1 MKKNSPLAA
10 YKTARTNLWI
20 LLALSAVNVLFA
32 LLGSDTYFLFSCF
45 ISYLVAIYARVFYDY
60 TGASVYMVIGILIA
74 LVILAVYLLC
84 CLLSKKR
91 RGWLIAA
98 LVLFSVDTAAMLLY
112 YVIELSVTDILTDIL
127 DFVIHGLVLWIL
139 ISGVRRSREAL
150 EGADT
155 PESLPMNTEFYDAS
169 QGDIP
174 NTPSLGQP
182 TDKKHRTLL
191 SAVYGSHEIE
201 FRRMGA
207 HIQVDGKV
215 AVIEG
220 VEQLTG
226 APVHACDLRAG
237 AAMVIAGLSAKG
249 VTEVD
254 GIYHIERGYETLV
267 EKLSAVGADIRT
279 IVVPDEEAPAQ
290 VG

>member
-60 TGASVYMVIGILIA
+60 TWDPVYLVIGILIA
-74 LVILAVYLLC
+74 LVILVVYLLC

-191 SAVYGSHEIE
+191 SAVYGSH
-201 FRRMGA
+201 RGPPQLRPHGA
-207 HIQVDGKV
+207 HCGRQ
-215 AVIEG
+215 
-220 VEQLTG
+220 
-226 APVHACDLRAG
+226 
-237 AAMVIAGLSAKG
+237 GLW
-249 VTEVD
+249 
-254 GIYHIERGYETLV
+254 
-267 EKLSAVGADIRT
+267 
-279 IVVPDEEAPAQ
+279 P
-290 VG
+290 

>member
-60 TGASVYMVIGILIA
+60 TWDPVYLVIGILIA
-74 LVILAVYLLC
+74 LVILVVYLLC

-150 EGADT
+150 EEADT

-169 QGDIP
+169 QGYIP
-174 NTPSLGQP
+174 NTPPGP
-182 TDKKHRTLL
+182 
-191 SAVYGSHEIE
+191 
-201 FRRMGA
+201 A
-207 HIQVDGKV
+207 HG
-215 AVIEG
+215 
-220 VEQLTG
+220 
-226 APVHACDLRAG
+226 
-237 AAMVIAGLSAKG
+237 
-249 VTEVD
+249 
-254 GIYHIERGYETLV
+254 
-267 EKLSAVGADIRT
+267 
-279 IVVPDEEAPAQ
+279 
-290 VG
+290 

>member
-60 TGASVYMVIGILIA
+60 TWDPVYLVIGILIA
-74 LVILAVYLLC
+74 LVILVVYLLC

-127 DFVIHGLVLWIL
+127 DFVIHGL
-139 ISGVRRSREAL
+139 A
-150 EGADT
+150 
-155 PESLPMNTEFYDAS
+155 LPMNTEFYDAS

-201 FRRMGA
+201 VRRSYGLTEL
-207 HIQVDGKV
+207 IVDGKV
-215 AVIEG
+215 YGREEG
-220 VEQLTG
+220 VVESGYTISARVGGHAIETEFTPGGKQLLRVDG
-226 APVHACDLRAG
+226 QKAAPVLRRSISRSLLFQKVSQSLKA
-237 AAMVIAGLSAKG
+237 
-249 VTEVD
+249 
-254 GIYHIERGYETLV
+254 
-267 EKLSAVGADIRT
+267 
-279 IVVPDEEAPAQ
+279 EATRPPL
-290 VG
+290 

>member
-20 LLALSAVNVLFA
+20 LLALSAVNVPFA

-60 TGASVYMVIGILIA
+60 TWDPVYLVIGILIA
-74 LVILAVYLLC
+74 LVILVVYLLC

-201 FRRMGA
+201 VRRSYGLTEL
-207 HIQVDGKV
+207 IVDGKV
-215 AVIEG
+215 YGREEG
-220 VEQLTG
+220 VVESGYTISARVGGHAIETEFTPGGKQL
-226 APVHACDLRAG
+226 LRVDG
-237 AAMVIAGLSAKG
+237 QVIAKKQRLF
-249 VTEVD
+249 
-254 GIYHIERGYETLV
+254 
-267 EKLSAVGADIRT
+267 
-279 IVVPDEEAPAQ
+279 
-290 VG
+290 